1 MDLGGLRMNR
11 NKLIL
16 ILVLVGMV
24 VLFTLQN
31 TQVVEVRL
39 LFWKMSMS
47 RVLLIFLLLAVGALL
62 GWVAHSLSQRRK

>member
-1 MDLGGLRMNR
+1 MNR
-11 NKLIL
+11 TKLI
-16 ILVLVGMV
+16 IGLVLLGLV

-39 LFWKMSMS
+39 LFWTISMS

-62 GWVAHSLSQRRK
+62 GWLASSASRRRSSH